1 MGAPMARHLAANR
14 LLSAVWNRTAS
25 RAHALGKELGIP
37 TAGSPSEL
45 ASLCNTI
52 VVCVSAD
59 DDLRSVIDQ
68 ALPGMRAGTVIIDT
82 STVSPATATEV
93 AQGLSGAGVTFID
106 APVSGGVEG
115 AVKGTLSIMAGG
127 DSAEISRIRPVLDAI
142 SATVTHMGPVG
153 AGQATKAVN
162 QVIVAG
168 VAEAVCEAL
177 ALSEKLNL
185 PSERLLPVLRAGAA
199 GSWFLEHRGKSM
211 LEDSFGK
218 GFKLSLL
225 LKDLHICRLLA
236 RELDLDMTIV
246 ETAIGD
252 YDKLARSGD
261 GDNDISGLIRLKRMP
276 ASAAG

>member
-1 MGAPMARHLAANR
+1 MARHLAANR

-25 RAHALGKELGIP
+25 RAHALGRELGIS
-37 TAGSPSEL
+37 TAGSPAEL

-68 ALPGMRAGTVIIDT
+68 ALPGMQAGTVVIDT

-93 AQGLSGAGVTFID
+93 AQALSGAGVTFID

-115 AVKGTLSIMAGG
+115 AVKGTLTIMAGG
-127 DSAEISRIRPVLDAI
+127 DCAEISRIRPVLDAI

-211 LEDSFGK
+211 LEDSFRK

-225 LKDLHICRLLA
+225 LKDLHICRVLA

-246 ETAIGD
+246 ETVIGD
-252 YDKLARSGD
+252 YVKLARSGH
-261 GDNDISGLIRLKRMP
+261 GNNDITGLIRLQHMP